1 MRYLFGFLCVCALG
15 VVPLVGCGG
24 EGGTGSITPGLWLGG
39 SPASNTDGNS
49 FDTGWAIC
57 FHVNEDGTALTPS
70 ADCDIDGGPVD
81 DDDDAGNIEVSWKDD
96 VGWGQAAGEPGECS
110 WTGGFDQTV
119 AIEDNSFEVTTHGS
133 VLIIGSFDGGT
144 ATGTAS
150 GYSGIMPG
158 ADCDLVGGWTASPA
172 P

>member
-1 MRYLFGFLCVCALG
+1 
-15 VVPLVGCGG
+15 
-24 EGGTGSITPGLWLGG
+24 
-39 SPASNTDGNS
+39 
-49 FDTGWAIC
+49 
-57 FHVNEDGTALTPS
+57 VNEDGTALTPS

-81 DDDDAGNIEVSWKDD
+81 DENAGNIEVSWKDD

-119 AIEDNSFEVTTHGS
+119 AIEDNSFEVTTHGG
-133 VLIIGSFDGGT
+133 VLIIGSFDDGT

-150 GYSGIMPG
+150 GYWGIRPG